1 MTGYMFAL
9 GDCCCCRRPFSF
21 NPELVPSL
29 TLNGRREPVCRNCIA
44 LANPR
49 RVEKGL
55 PEIVPLPGAYE
66 PGECV

>member
-1 MTGYMFAL
+1 MTGYMFAT
-9 GDCCCCRRPFSF
+9 GFCAGCRQLFTF

-29 TLNGRREPVCRNCIA
+29 TINGRREPFCRACIEA
-44 LANPR
+44 ANPR

-66 PGECV
+66 PGECI